1 MDAVKSGEK
10 QYEIRRNEIRRMTI
24 VDIIKKPDNALS
36 TSYSDFK
43 SELDAELSKSAEGF
57 VRIGYLLKIARDTDV
72 LKGRYN
78 SVNEFAMA
86 EYGIDKT
93 TVSRWMR
100 INDKFSEGGYSD
112 QLQDQY
118 KGFGY
123 TKLAIML
130 QLPDSINETITPE
143 YSRADIQQIKDDVDE
158 EKQIS
163 DVEAMIDQIEHP
175 QTDDRLRL
183 FLKEIDMPE
192 ACLYDGFAATE
203 ALAPQGDGY
212 ISARVPGIGKLGMTI
227 RDGCDTVTLTNIR
240 TGEHWEYSTS
250 EVNNTYSEWI
260 ERYKRINTDW
270 EKRRRNGE
278 PAYTE
283 KPSKTVS
290 RVTKSKKEDV
300 APAQPK
306 EPRREVITT
315 SDRNISLEIVP
326 GIKCEIEDVDKTAD
340 EARKE
345 ELKAIIESAPSHTEE
360 DIQAAV
366 QEDITTTVYEEH
378 PDKHKLVASIT
389 LKLGKL
395 QSLWQGDRD
404 IDMMILTADRLIQD
418 LKALKE
424 EAHES

>member
-1 MDAVKSGEK
+1 M
-10 QYEIRRNEIRRMTI
+10 
-24 VDIIKKPDNALS
+24 DIITKPDNALS

-78 SVNEFAMA
+78 SVNEFAQA

-93 TVSRWMR
+93 TVSRWMH

-163 DVEAMIDQIEHP
+163 DVEAMIDKIEHP

-183 FLKEIDMPE
+183 FLKEIEIPDI
-192 ACLYDGFAATE
+192 CLYDGFAATE

-227 RDGCDTVTLTNIR
+227 RDGSDRVTLTNIR

-270 EKRRRNGE
+270 DKRRRNGE
-278 PAYTE
+278 PAYEE

-290 RVTKSKKEDV
+290 RVTKAKNKAV

-306 EPRREVITT
+306 VARSEVITT
-315 SDRNISLEIVP
+315 AESKNETAESKNETADISLEIVP
-326 GIKCEIEDVDKTAD
+326 GVKCEIEDIDKAAD
-340 EARKE
+340 AAQKE
-345 ELKAIIESAPSHTEE
+345 ELKAIIESTPYHTKE

-378 PDKHKLVASIT
+378 PDRHKLVASIT

-404 IDMMILTADRLIQD
+404 IDMMILTADRLTQD

-424 EAHES
+424 DKHES

>member
-1 MDAVKSGEK
+1 M
-10 QYEIRRNEIRRMTI
+10 
-24 VDIIKKPDNALS
+24 DIITKPDNALS

-78 SVNEFAMA
+78 SVNEFAQV

-163 DVEAMIDQIEHP
+163 DVEAMIDKIEHP

-192 ACLYDGFAATE
+192 ACLYDGFTATE

-227 RDGCDTVTLTNIR
+227 RDGSDRVTLTNIR

-250 EVNNTYSEWI
+250 EVNHTYSEWI

-270 EKRRRNGE
+270 EKRRRKGE
-278 PAYTE
+278 PAYEE

-290 RVTKSKKEDV
+290 RVTKAKNKAV

-306 EPRREVITT
+306 AARSEVTT
-315 SDRNISLEIVP
+315 TAENKIKTADISLEIVP
-326 GIKCEIEDVDKTAD
+326 GVKCEIEDIDKAAD
-340 EARKE
+340 AARKE
-345 ELKAIIESAPSHTEE
+345 ELKAIIESDPSHTEE

-366 QEDITTTVYEEH
+366 QEDTTTTVYEEH
-378 PDKHKLVASIT
+378 PDRHKLVASIT

-404 IDMMILTADRLIQD
+404 IDMMILTADRLTQD
-418 LKALKE
+418 LKVLKE
-424 EAHES
+424 GKHERV

>member
-1 MDAVKSGEK
+1 M
-10 QYEIRRNEIRRMTI
+10 
-24 VDIIKKPDNALS
+24 DIITKPDNALS

-100 INDKFSEGGYSD
+100 INDKFSEGGYGD

-212 ISARVPGIGKLGMTI
+212 ISARVPGIGKLSMTI
-227 RDGCDTVTLTNIR
+227 RDGSDRVTLTNIR

-250 EVNNTYSEWI
+250 EVNHTYSEWI

-270 EKRRRNGE
+270 DKRRRNGE
-278 PAYTE
+278 PAYEE

-290 RVTKSKKEDV
+290 RVTKAKNKAV

-306 EPRREVITT
+306 AARSEVITT
-315 SDRNISLEIVP
+315 AESKNETAGISLEIVP
-326 GIKCEIEDVDKTAD
+326 GVKCEIEDIDK
-340 EARKE
+340 
-345 ELKAIIESAPSHTEE
+345 
-360 DIQAAV
+360 AAV

-378 PDKHKLVASIT
+378 PDRHKLVASIT

-404 IDMMILTADRLIQD
+404 IDMMILTADRLTQD

-424 EAHES
+424 DKHES

>member
-24 VDIIKKPDNALS
+24 VDIITKPDNALS

-78 SVNEFAMA
+78 SVNEFAQA

-123 TKLAIML
+123 TKLALML

-227 RDGCDTVTLTNIR
+227 RDGSDRVTLTNIR

-250 EVNNTYSEWI
+250 EVNHTYSEWI

-270 EKRRRNGE
+270 DKRRRNGE
-278 PAYTE
+278 PAYEE

-290 RVTKSKKEDV
+290 RVNKAKNKAV

-306 EPRREVITT
+306 AARSEVITT
-315 SDRNISLEIVP
+315 AESKNETAGISLEIVP
-326 GIKCEIEDVDKTAD
+326 GVKCEIEDIDK
-340 EARKE
+340 
-345 ELKAIIESAPSHTEE
+345 
-360 DIQAAV
+360 AAV

-378 PDKHKLVASIT
+378 PDRHKLVASIT

-404 IDMMILTADRLIQD
+404 IDMMILTADRLTQD

-424 EAHES
+424 DKHES